1 MVGLPSDMIPTMHTR
16 TLALASLALVLGCA
30 GTKPSPLTK
39 VVGQPRSSA
48 IATIEGALKADAK
61 LAKAATY
68 VQVWGDPVACLQVQ
82 SDETTM
88 KQSGFATPEAFLAT
102 CGVNTAAG
110 NRVPA
115 SDTHYY
121 LIPKDGPGASVEIRR
136 HNSPKDGPKTLWWLS
151 VIQGDIVRLIQPQ
164 GTSAFEPNLRSLR
177 ELLDSSP
184 RKALKTVG
192 SLQRFRS
199 SANMGVK
206 HFSGVEYRAE
216 AETSKGIGLALVWM
230 DAKGELQMDG
240 PSPMHVEARVP
251 KGDAPSLLKAASGL
265 GFEGK
270 LTLGK
275 PGEWSAFAPLEGLS
289 NGDGLKVEAF
299 VGDSDYVFKLTKA

>member
-1 MVGLPSDMIPTMHTR
+1 MILSMHAR
-16 TLALASLALVLGCA
+16 ALALASLALVLGC
-30 GTKPSPLTK
+30 GGSEPSPLSK
-39 VVGQPRSSA
+39 VVGQPRASA
-48 IATIEGALKADAK
+48 ITTVQEALKADSK

-68 VQVWGDPVACLQVQ
+68 IQVWGDPVACFQIN

-88 KQSGFATPEAFLAT
+88 KQSGFATPEEFLAA

-115 SDTHYY
+115 SDTRSPDTRYY
-121 LIPKDGPGASVEIRR
+121 LIPKDGPGASVEIRM
-136 HNSPKDGPKTLWWLS
+136 HNSPKDGQKTLWWLS
-151 VIQGDIVRLIQPQ
+151 VIQGDIVRLIQPH
-164 GTSAFEPNLRSLR
+164 GTSAFEPNLKSLR

-184 RKALKTVG
+184 RKALATVG
-192 SLQRFRS
+192 SLQKFVS
-199 SANMGVK
+199 SANLGVK

-216 AETSKGIGLALVWM
+216 ADTPKGIGLALVWM
-230 DAKGELQMDG
+230 DAKGELQMDR

-251 KGDAPSLLKAASGL
+251 KTDAPSLAKAANGL

-275 PGEWSAFAPLEGLS
+275 PGEWSAFAPLEGAT
-289 NGDGLKVEAF
+289 NADGLQVEAF
-299 VGDSDYVFKLTKA
+299 VGDSDYVFKVTKA

>member
-1 MVGLPSDMIPTMHTR
+1 MS
-16 TLALASLALVLGCA
+16 
-30 GTKPSPLTK
+30 K
-39 VVGQPRSSA
+39 VVGQPRASA
-48 IATIEGALKADAK
+48 IATVQEALRADSK

-68 VQVWGDPVACLQVQ
+68 VQVWGDPVACFQIH

-88 KQSGFATPEAFLAT
+88 KQSGFATPEEFLTA

-115 SDTHYY
+115 SDTLYY
-121 LIPKDGPGASVEIRR
+121 LIPKDGPGASVEIRT
-136 HNSPKDGPKTLWWLS
+136 HNSPKDGRKTLWWLS
-151 VIQGDIVRLIQPQ
+151 VIEGDVVRLIQPH
-164 GTSAFEPNLRSLR
+164 GTSPFEPSLKSLR

-184 RKALKTVG
+184 RKALAAIG
-192 SLQRFRS
+192 SLQSFRS
-199 SANMGVK
+199 SANLGVK

-216 AETSKGIGLALVWM
+216 TDTVKGIGLALVWM
-230 DAKGELQMDG
+230 DSKGELQMDR
-240 PSPMHVEARVP
+240 PSQMHVEVRVP
-251 KGDAPSLLKAASGL
+251 KADAPSLAKSANGL

-275 PGEWSAFAPLEGLS
+275 PGEWSAFAPLEGAT
-289 NGDGLKVEAF
+289 NADGLTVEAF